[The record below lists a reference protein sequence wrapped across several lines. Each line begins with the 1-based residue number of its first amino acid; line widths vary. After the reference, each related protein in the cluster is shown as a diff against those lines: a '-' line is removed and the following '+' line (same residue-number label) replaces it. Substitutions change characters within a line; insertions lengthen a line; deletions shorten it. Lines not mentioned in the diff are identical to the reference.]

1 MDLLIVD
8 DDDDFRSTLVRRLA
22 RREHAVRDAATGEKA
37 LEVAARE
44 TFDVAVIDLHLP
56 QMDGIELLAKLKQLD
71 PHCQVILLTGEGS
84 IETAVSAMKR
94 GAYDYLTKPCVF
106 SELDVLLTKA
116 HECARLEREN
126 VQLRAALRHAAPSSD
141 IIGQSL
147 AIRKVLRLIEK
158 AGPSESPVLIE
169 GESGTGKELVARALH
184 QFSPRSDKPMVAI
197 NGAALPEALLESELF
212 GHEKGAFTGAVAAK
226 LGLFEMADGGTL
238 FIDELGELAGALQV
252 KLLRVLQDGN
262 IRRVGATKEIQID
275 ARVVAAT
282 NRTLANE
289 VKAGRFR
296 DDLYYRLNVI
306 TIVLPPL
313 RERRDDIPLLI
324 DHFLHHPV
332 PRGWQLTGAAH
343 RALCNYSWP
352 GNVRELANVI
362 ERAKILA
369 DDHRIDLEHLPEAI
383 LDPAE
388 AEQASPDAIALLGK
402 DDLSLVE
409 REHVASVL
417 KREGGNKARAA
428 KVLGI
433 SRRSLYR
440 LIEKYAIDSPS
451 QRKPEVL

>member
-8 DDDDFRSTLVRRLA
+8 DDDAFRSTLVRRLS
-22 RREHAVRDAATGEKA
+22 RREHSVREAATGEEA
-37 LEVAARE
+37 LRLAAQE
-44 TFDVAVIDLHLP
+44 KFDVAVIDLHLP
-56 QMDGIELLAKLKQLD
+56 KMDGIELLAKLKQLD

-106 SELDVLLTKA
+106 SELEVLLTKA
-116 HECARLEREN
+116 YECARLEREN
-126 VQLRAALRHAAPSSD
+126 VQLRAALRHAAPSSE
-141 IIGQSL
+141 IVGQSQ
-147 AIRKVLRLIEK
+147 AIQKVLRLIGK

-197 NGAALPEALLESELF
+197 NCAALPEALLESELF

-226 LGLFEMADGGTL
+226 MGLFEVADGGTL
-238 FIDELGELAGALQV
+238 FIDELGELAGALQA

-262 IRRVGATKEIQID
+262 IRRVGATKEIQVD

-282 NRTLANE
+282 NRKLADE

-306 TIVLPPL
+306 TVVIPPL

-324 DHFLHHPV
+324 DHFLRRPV
-332 PRGWQLTGAAH
+332 PAGWQLTGAAH
-343 RALCNYSWP
+343 RALGNYSWP
-352 GNVRELANVI
+352 GNIRELANVI

-369 DDHRIDLEHLPEAI
+369 DDKLIDLEHLPEAI

-388 AEQASPDAIALLGK
+388 AMQASAEPVTPAAT
-402 DDLSLVE
+402 DDLSLLE
-409 REHVASVL
+409 RERVASVL
-417 KREGGNKARAA
+417 KREEGNKARAA
-428 KVLGI
+428 KALGI

-440 LIEKYAIDSPS
+440 LIEKYAIDASD
-451 QRKPEVL
+451 QRNPNQ